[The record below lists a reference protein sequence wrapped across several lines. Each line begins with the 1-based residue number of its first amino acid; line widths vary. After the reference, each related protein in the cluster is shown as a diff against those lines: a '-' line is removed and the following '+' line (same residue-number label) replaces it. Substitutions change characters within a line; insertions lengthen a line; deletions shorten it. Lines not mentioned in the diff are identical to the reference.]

1 MRNPDL
7 DKVLPEDSLIGE
19 LFIENGNQY
28 RIVNGKKVQQIEEID
43 QQSKDLNLII
53 NRVRVK
59 DGL

>member
-7 DKVLPEDSLIGE
+7 DRELPEDKFIGE

-53 NRVRVK
+53 NRVRIK
-59 DGL
+59 DNL

>member
-7 DKVLPEDSLIGE
+7 DREPEDKFIGE

-53 NRVRVK
+53 NRVRIK
-59 DGL
+59 DNL